1 MTTHLLTFMR
11 ERVRVDAQ
19 KSGEQ
24 DDETVSFQKIPDI
37 EFLEDMEVGALLN
50 E

>member
-11 ERVRVDAQ
+11 ERFRPDA
-19 KSGEQ
+19 EIRAEPE
-24 DDETVSFQKIPDI
+24 DETVSFQKIPDK
-37 EFLEDMEVGALLN
+37 EYLEDMEIGALLN